1 MLRGSRAGQLFGSC
15 SLGLSFISS
24 IVFTSAS
31 PSASFPAAGS
41 LLLNHC
47 SAQQLPGTG
56 SMPRLDGGSKSRLQ
70 TSLCLFS
77 FSNFL
82 NFFFFFL
89 ILLNLPV
96 LPHRFP
102 FLPFGC
108 RALLALEACS
118 DTWLLAAWGLAVAGI
133 VQLLIGNGRRA
144 GITARVRATH
154 RGYQGC
160 AGGHLYLLLASWW
173 LFTTHIPLALPAA
186 LAKAVSGSAEDF

>member
-77 FSNFL
+77 FSNVL
-82 NFFFFFL
+82 NFFFFYPPEPAGAATSL
-89 ILLNLPV
+89 SLP
-96 LPHRFP
+96 P
-102 FLPFGC
+102 F
-108 RALLALEACS
+108 
-118 DTWLLAAWGLAVAGI
+118 WLQSSLGSGSMFRHLAAGSVGFGSGWH
-133 VQLLIGNGRRA
+133 RA
-144 GITARVRATH
+144 APDREWEESRDHSTGQSYPPWLP
-154 RGYQGC
+154 GMC
-160 AGGHLYLLLASWW
+160 WW
-173 LFTTHIPLALPAA
+173 PLALAPGVLVAFHHPHSTGFA
-186 LAKAVSGSAEDF
+186 CSFGQGRFWFC